1 METRRNWFTYIY
13 LTFFGIFVCYSLFGG
28 ILNIGVSTKYP
39 FLWYGGILLAM
50 GGLWL
55 ISNSAAII
63 LSHFDI
69 YRFRLRSRIPGTIA
83 EAVIIAAVILAAG
96 AIRIWI
102 IRYLPVQPQS
112 DFQTYYNVA
121 DLLAKGT
128 LKRDGAGYCDYIS
141 QFPHVIGY
149 PYILSLIFKM
159 FGASVTTGL
168 HFNLAVSLLSVFF
181 VNRIARLVCGRAAG
195 VLAMVLAAFWPSQ
208 VLFINQMASEPL
220 FTCLSLLCIWIT
232 AYLFS
237 PSSSD
242 RDIRIFVLNILL
254 GIMLAV
260 AGGVRPVSVVLLI
273 AIIVCTITYKAGNAE
288 ASNTKAGLIK
298 TCMARGWIRA
308 IFLLAGFLICS
319 QLISGATARAIDR
332 KLPGTTVSFGYNLM
346 VGLNVEAKGA
356 WNEQDAKFLNDRF
369 IETGSAVEAHKA
381 SLEQALKRI
390 NEDPEGIANLLFQK
404 YALLWANDD
413 YGSYWNLLF
422 MEQQHNLTPERK
434 EFINSVAIWN
444 NIYYIICVYMS
455 LIAGIFLWFRKKAG
469 TVHILV
475 LYFVGIAFLHMVVE
489 SQSRY
494 HYSILP
500 VFAILAAVGAA
511 EIFRFH
517 RHWEEQSCGSQSE
530 AAGLEHENRLIGEQL
545 SKKQEH
551 GIEESKAPVFTGKDK
566 NTAAGNRFDM
576 LDAIQKGHVTVT
588 VTEAYLKEKEEKLKE
603 DNKE

>member
-28 ILNIGVSTKYP
+28 ILNIGNSAKYP

-50 GGLWL
+50 GSLWL

-69 YRFRLRSRIPGTIA
+69 YRFRLRSRIPGIIA
-83 EAVIIAAVILAAG
+83 ETVIIAAVILAAG
-96 AIRIWI
+96 AVRVWI
-102 IRYLPVQPQS
+102 IGYLPVQPQS

-149 PYILSLIFKM
+149 PYILSLIFKL
-159 FGASVTTGL
+159 FGASVTKGL
-168 HFNLAVSLLSVFF
+168 YFNLAVSLLSVFF
-181 VNRIARLVCGRAAG
+181 VNRIARLICGRAAG
-195 VLAMVLAAFWPSQ
+195 VLAMLLAAFWPSQ

-237 PSSSD
+237 HSSYAK
-242 RDIRIFVLNILL
+242 DIRIFVLNILL
-254 GIMLAV
+254 GILLAA

-273 AIIVCTITYKAGNAE
+273 AIIICTITYKSGHAE
-288 ASNTKAGLIK
+288 ASNAKAGLIK
-298 TCMARGWIRA
+298 SCMARGWIRA
-308 IFLLAGFLICS
+308 IFLLAGFLVCS
-319 QLISGATARAIDR
+319 QLISGATARAIER
-332 KLPGTTVSFGYNLM
+332 KLPGSTVSFGYNLM
-346 VGLNVEAKGA
+346 VGLNVESKGA

-369 IETGSAVEAHKA
+369 IETGSAAEAHKA
-381 SLEQALKRI
+381 SLEQAVQRI
-390 NEDPEGIANLLFQK
+390 KEDPEGIGNLLFQK

-413 YGSYWNLLF
+413 YGSSWNLLF
-422 MEQQHNLTPERK
+422 LEQQHNLTSERK

-469 TVHILV
+469 TAHILI
-475 LYFVGIAFLHMVVE
+475 LYFVGIAFLHMVLE

-494 HYSILP
+494 HYNILP

-511 EIFRFH
+511 EIFKFYRH
-517 RHWEEQSCGSQSE
+517 REEQGSGNENQ
-530 AAGLEHENRLIGEQL
+530 AAGPEHENRSIGEEL
-545 SKKQEH
+545 TKKQES
-551 GIEESKAPVFTGKDK
+551 GIEESQAPVIQDGAQK
-566 NTAAGNRFDM
+566 TAADHRFDI

-588 VTEAYLKEKEEKLKE
+588 VTEAYLKKNGEKLKE
-603 DNKE
+603 NKE